1 MGLVEAH
8 VGDDEDYEQ
17 VEHDELRLALNEA
30 RILLPGTEVFLGFL
44 ATLPFSQH
52 FHGLDHPRRVVYIC
66 TFFATLLALILFVVP
81 VAYHRIAR
89 PIHHVERFKELA
101 SKFLVAGLVPMSLSM
116 ILASVLVSY
125 VVIDGLAIYLA
136 SAIAFLIAVFWWVMP
151 LVRFHDRIPRRRDDE
166 LADGPA
172 ASVERAIP
180 RPTAQAPARTSAS

>member
-1 MGLVEAH
+1 M
-8 VGDDEDYEQ
+8 
-17 VEHDELRLALNEA
+17 
-30 RILLPGTEVFLGFL
+30 FLGFL

-136 SAIAFLIAVFWWVMP
+136 SAIAFLIAVSGGSCPSCASTIGF
-151 LVRFHDRIPRRRDDE
+151 RDDATMSLPMVRPHPWNARSPDRLPKRRPE
-166 LADGPA
+166 RRQ
-172 ASVERAIP
+172 ASAGAGQ
-180 RPTAQAPARTSAS
+180 RPCCGA